1 MQVAAKP
8 KARGARGTADAKS
21 SGMSDGIMTHLDAS
35 DEKILGNIPADVG
48 AVAQNPIPERRT
60 NENPAKSRQRQ
71 KSHLATSSTNN
82 KSKKL

>member
-8 KARGARGTADAKS
+8 KARGAKGTADAKS
-21 SGMSDGIMTHLDAS
+21 SGMSDGIMTHLDA

-48 AVAQNPIPERRT
+48 AVAQNRIPERLT
-60 NENPAKSRQRQ
+60 NANPAKSRQRQ